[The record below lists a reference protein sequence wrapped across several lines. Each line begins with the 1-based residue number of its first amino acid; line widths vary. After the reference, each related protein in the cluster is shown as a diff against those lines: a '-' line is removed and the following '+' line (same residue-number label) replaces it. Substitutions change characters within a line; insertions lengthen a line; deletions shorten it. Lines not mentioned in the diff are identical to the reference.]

1 MKGNSIVLVMTS
13 SLRTATLLNDFLSKM
28 DPEAPPG
35 QQGRKMM
42 EDKLG
47 LYLWWKT
54 RLSKGAQTG
63 NTSLAIPNALRNAK
77 VTVPDEDDGLSEALK
92 KKDRD
97 RRDKAASRRRV
108 RGGGPSQAEGSR
120 VKGKAVDGG
129 MSLGEE
135 AMRDEADSIAQ

>member
-1 MKGNSIVLVMTS
+1 MTS
-13 SLRTATLLNDFLSKM
+13 SLRTATLLNEFLSKM
-28 DPEAPPG
+28 DSEAPPG
-35 QQGRKMM
+35 QHGRKMM
-42 EDKLG
+42 EDRLG

-54 RLSKGAQTG
+54 RLSKGSQTG
-63 NTSLAIPNALRNAK
+63 KTSLVIPDTLRAAK
-77 VTVPDEDDGLSEALK
+77 APAQDEDDGLSEALK

-97 RRDKAASRRRV
+97 RRDKAANRRRV
-108 RGGGPSQAEGSR
+108 RGGGPSQAESSR

>member
-1 MKGNSIVLVMTS
+1 MVS
-13 SLRTATLLNDFLSKM
+13 SLRTATLLNEFLSKM
-28 DPEAPPG
+28 DSEAPPG

-54 RLSKGAQTG
+54 RLSGGAQKSK
-63 NTSLAIPNALRNAK
+63 TSLHIPDALWNYKA
-77 VTVPDEDDGLSEALK
+77 TVPDEDDGLNEGLK

-97 RRDKAASRRRV
+97 RRDKAAHRRRV
-108 RGGGPSQAEGSR
+108 RGGGPSQPESSR